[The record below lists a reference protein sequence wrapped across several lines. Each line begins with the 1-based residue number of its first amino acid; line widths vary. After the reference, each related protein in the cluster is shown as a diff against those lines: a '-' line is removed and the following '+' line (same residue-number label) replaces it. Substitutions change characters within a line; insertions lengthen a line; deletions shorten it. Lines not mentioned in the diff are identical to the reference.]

1 MGNSNINYLAEELL
15 EIQEKG
21 LFRQFKTIQSH
32 SGEWI
37 TLGGNK
43 LLNLCSNNYLGLAN
57 DPRVKEAAAAALEV
71 YGFGATASRLVVGNY
86 ELYDQLEKEIAL
98 FKGTEGALVFN
109 SGYAANL
116 GVIPVLVGREDIVI
130 SDKLNHASIVDGIIL
145 SRAEHRRYKHRDLVS
160 LENILKNCGMY
171 RRKLI
176 ITDTVFS
183 MDGDLAPLK
192 EIVQLKEQYGA
203 LLMVDEAHGGGVFG
217 SSGRGLA
224 EAAGVSEAIDINMG
238 TLSKAFG
245 GAGAYVAGSRV
256 LIDYLR
262 NKSRTLIYT
271 TALPPAVIGGI
282 LAALR
287 IIRDEP
293 WRRERVLTKA
303 AILRKALKEKGF
315 NTLDSQSQIIPIL
328 IGPVQ
333 KTLEFSH
340 RLYEENLLVSAI
352 RPPTVPVNTARL
364 RVTLMATVRDDDL
377 EMALTKL
384 VQVGRQLRII

>member
-1 MGNSNINYLAEELL
+1 M
-15 EIQEKG
+15 
-21 LFRQFKTIQSH
+21 
-32 SGEWI
+32 
-37 TLGGNK
+37 
-43 LLNLCSNNYLGLAN
+43 
-57 DPRVKEAAAAALEV
+57 
-71 YGFGATASRLVVGNY
+71 
-86 ELYDQLEKEIAL
+86 
-98 FKGTEGALVFN
+98 
-109 SGYAANL
+109 
-116 GVIPVLVGREDIVI
+116 
-130 SDKLNHASIVDGIIL
+130 
-145 SRAEHRRYKHRDLVS
+145 
-160 LENILKNCGMY
+160 
-171 RRKLI
+171 
-176 ITDTVFS
+176 
-183 MDGDLAPLK
+183 
-192 EIVQLKEQYGA
+192 
-203 LLMVDEAHGGGVFG
+203 
-217 SSGRGLA
+217 
-224 EAAGVSEAIDINMG
+224 
-238 TLSKAFG
+238 
-245 GAGAYVAGSRV
+245 

-271 TALPPAVIGGI
+271 TALPPAVIGGL

>member
-1 MGNSNINYLAEELL
+1 MGNSNINFLAEELL

-71 YGFGATASRLVVGNY
+71 YGFGATASRLIVGNY

-238 TLSKAFG
+238 TS
-245 GAGAYVAGSRV
+245 VR
-256 LIDYLR
+256 
-262 NKSRTLIYT
+262 
-271 TALPPAVIGGI
+271 P
-282 LAALR
+282 LA
-287 IIRDEP
+287 EP
-293 WRRERVLTKA
+293 
-303 AILRKALKEKGF
+303 
-315 NTLDSQSQIIPIL
+315 
-328 IGPVQ
+328 GP
-333 KTLEFSH
+333 
-340 RLYEENLLVSAI
+340 
-352 RPPTVPVNTARL
+352 
-364 RVTLMATVRDDDL
+364 M
-377 EMALTKL
+377 
-384 VQVGRQLRII
+384 